1 MFCIYDIKFVYEYGI
16 TGPAEEPDLYQRIR
30 AYAFANKLAPEDFV
44 GGHLSFTLLRQFFR
58 KIEELT
64 GFKHFDYGGAWD
76 PDTRE
81 TEAILVLGRR
91 HEPTDKGDI
100 ETIKRAVEAM
110 KRVLGLEET
119 EKWYVE
125 DGDHFD
131 QSTLPERLD
140 PPPRC
145 A

>member
-64 GFKHFDYGGAWD
+64 GFKHPRLRRRVGSGHERVRGH
-76 PDTRE
+76 TC
-81 TEAILVLGRR
+81 LG
-91 HEPTDKGDI
+91 
-100 ETIKRAVEAM
+100 
-110 KRVLGLEET
+110 
-119 EKWYVE
+119 
-125 DGDHFD
+125 
-131 QSTLPERLD
+131 
-140 PPPRC
+140 
-145 A
+145 